1 MKHYETI
8 LFDLDG
14 TLTDPKE
21 GITKSVQY
29 ALNKM
34 GIIEENRDDLIKF
47 IGPPLV
53 ESFQKYYNLEMDKVL
68 EAIKAYREYFADKGI
83 FDNKIFPGIPE
94 LLASLKAKGHILG
107 VATSKPTIYSEMI
120 LEHFNIDKYFTVVV
134 GSNLDGSR
142 VAKNEIIE
150 AAIQSL
156 GINDPDK
163 VIMVGDRKHDI
174 IGAKKHNIDSIGVL
188 FGYGTKEELEEA
200 GATYTV
206 DSVADLANLLGVSV
220 GE

>member
-29 ALNKM
+29 ALKKM
-34 GIIEENRDDLIKF
+34 GIIEENREKLIKF

-53 ESFQKYYNLEMDKVL
+53 ESFQKYYNFEMDEVL

-83 FDNKIFPGIPE
+83 FDNQIFPGIPE
-94 LLASLKAKGHILG
+94 LLASLKDKGHRLG

-120 LEHFNIDKYFTVVV
+120 LEHFNIDEYFDIVV
-134 GSNLDGSR
+134 GSNLDGTR
-142 VAKNEIIE
+142 VAKNEII
-150 AAIQSL
+150 AVALQGL
-156 GINDPDK
+156 GIDNPDK
-163 VIMVGDRKHDI
+163 VVMIGDRKHDI
-174 IGAKKHNIDSIGVL
+174 IGAKAHNIDSIGVL

-206 DSVADLANLLGVSV
+206 DSVVSLAELLGVKI
-220 GE
+220 E